1 MSVTKRVVIVG
12 GGTAGWL
19 TAGLI
24 ASRHPRRDDSGISI
38 TLVESPD
45 TPTIGVGEG
54 TWPTL
59 RETLDRIGIK
69 EKDFIKRCDAS
80 FKQASRFDG
89 WRNGKDSYYHPFTPP
104 PEEQAVDLYAAWQ
117 SLAPERDFA
126 DFMSPQVAACEKDL
140 APKAPGIEEYR
151 GALNY
156 AYHLDAGKF
165 AELLRE
171 HCTEKLG
178 VTHISAHVTD
188 VEAADNGDIA
198 AIETKQAGRI
208 EGDLFVD
215 CTGMR
220 SLLIGDHFGIATKDV
235 SDHLFND
242 RALVVQAPV
251 EPGSPIASQTIG
263 TAHSAGW
270 IWDIGLPTRR
280 GIGFV
285 YSSRYCDEEQ
295 AANGLDAYLK
305 TSGSKSALKD
315 LKSRTIPFSSGW
327 KERFFER
334 NCVAIGL
341 SAGFVEPLEASAIVT
356 IELAASYVADHFPA
370 DRNAM
375 DVLAHRFNTA
385 FSYRWQRIEDFLKL
399 HYVLSEREEPY
410 WVDNRDP
417 KTMSETLARS
427 LDFWKVS
434 PPSLIDF
441 PHAEEMFPAI
451 SYQYI
456 LYGMGFR
463 TDLPKSYRAIKP
475 ERLMQDLRHVA
486 QARDVFTR
494 ELPTNRKW
502 LDQVRN

>member
-1 MSVTKRVVIVG
+1 MNAIKRVVIVG

-19 TAGLI
+19 TAGIL
-24 ASRHPRRDDSGISI
+24 ASRHPRRDEQGISI

-59 RETLDRIGIK
+59 RESLERIGIS
-69 EKDFIKRCDAS
+69 EHEFIRRCDAS

-89 WRNGKDSYYHPFTPP
+89 WRNGTDSYYHPFTPP
-104 PEEQAVDLYAAWQ
+104 PEEQPVDLYAAWR
-117 SLAPERDFA
+117 SLDPDRSFA
-126 DFMSPQVAACEKDL
+126 DFVTPQVAACDRHL
-140 APKAPGIEEYR
+140 APKAPGLEEYR

-165 AELLRE
+165 AEMLRE
-171 HCTEKLG
+171 HSTEKLG
-178 VTHISAHVTD
+178 VTHLSAHVTSI
-188 VEAADNGDIA
+188 EAADNGDIA

-208 EGDLFVD
+208 EGDFFID

-220 SLLIGDHFGIATKDV
+220 SLLLGDHYGVASNDV
-235 SDHLFND
+235 SDRLFND

-251 EPGSPIASQTIG
+251 EEGSPIASQTIG

-285 YSSRYCDEEQ
+285 YSSRYLDEEK
-295 AANGLDAYLK
+295 AAEGLDAYLK
-305 TSGSKSALKD
+305 KSGSKSSLKD
-315 LKSRTIPFSSGW
+315 LKSRTIPFKSGW
-327 KERFFER
+327 RERFFER

-356 IELAASYVADHFPA
+356 IELAASFVADHFPG
-370 DRNAM
+370 DRSAM
-375 DVLAHRFNTA
+375 DVLARRFNRS
-385 FSYRWQRIEDFLKL
+385 FSYRWDRIEDFLKL
-399 HYVLSEREEPY
+399 HYVLSERDEPY
-410 WVDNRDP
+410 WKDNVDP
-417 KTMSETLARS
+417 ASMSDTLAGS
-427 LDFWKVS
+427 LDFWRVS

-441 PHAEEMFPAI
+441 PQAEEMFPAI
-451 SYQYI
+451 SYQFI

-463 TDLPKSYRAIKP
+463 SELPGSYRAINP
-475 ERLMQDLRHVA
+475 ERLIKDLKHIA
-486 QARDVFTR
+486 QARDVFAR
-494 ELPTNRKW
+494 QLPTNRKW
-502 LDQVRN
+502 LDDLRA